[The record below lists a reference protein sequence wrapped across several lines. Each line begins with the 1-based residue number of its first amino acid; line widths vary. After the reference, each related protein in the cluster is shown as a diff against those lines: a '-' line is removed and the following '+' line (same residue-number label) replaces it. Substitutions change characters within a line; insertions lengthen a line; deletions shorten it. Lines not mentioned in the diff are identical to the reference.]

1 MTWVYIIPL
10 FFLTDILLYIKYWRP
25 YAKRFYFM
33 NYGVAVGWKMAYT
46 LRKKDG

>member
-10 FFLTDILLYIKYWRP
+10 FFLIDVMLYIQYWRSF
-25 YAKRFYFM
+25 AKRYYFV
-33 NYGVAVGWKMAYT
+33 NYGVAVGCMMAYT